1 MSSLLR
7 VEHVTIS
14 YNGKPISAEKVDDLT
29 LNITLQE
36 PNSAFET
43 EFGRLQPL
51 PKHVFKGTN
60 VSEQTEAATKGIGNG
75 MYINFHIKHKRLT
88 GA

>member
-1 MSSLLR
+1 MDSLLR

-43 EFGRLQPL
+43 SPEAEKVPLSRQSWDFWEKKVWLQE
-51 PKHVFKGTN
+51 VISGTK
-60 VSEQTEAATKGIGNG
+60 VRTLQT
-75 MYINFHIKHKRLT
+75 
-88 GA
+88 